1 MRLTGIAR
9 FEQQPIEGGDAV
21 GVQDVVVS
29 FKGVRALDG
38 VTASLAPGEVLG
50 IIGPNGS
57 GKTTLLNVLS
67 GFVKP
72 DSGAVLHR
80 GRDVTRLAPRQL
92 SRRGIGRTFQAVRLF
107 KNLTVEE
114 NLVCAVLGHGATLR
128 RAKERSGELLDQLE
142 LGPLGQTLARALPYG
157 DQRRVAL
164 ARTLALR
171 PSVLLLDEPAAGLN
185 DAETDELLGFIKAAQ
200 ADLRCSVMFVEHDM
214 RVILQLCDRIQVLD
228 SGKTIAVGTP
238 EQIRHDPLVISA
250 YLGSQAV

>member
-1 MRLTGIAR
+1 MGIAVR
-9 FEQQPIEGGDAV
+9 TRSGKAAPEGTLAA
-21 GVQDVVVS
+21 QDVVVS

-80 GRDVTRLAPRQL
+80 DQDVTGLAPRLL

-107 KNLTVEE
+107 KDMTVEE
-114 NLVCAVLGHGATLR
+114 NLVCAVLGNGLGR
-128 RAKERSGELLDQLE
+128 RHAKIRAGQLVEQLE
-142 LGPLGQTLARALPYG
+142 LRGLARIQARALPYG

-164 ARTLALR
+164 ARALAMR

-185 DAETDELLGFIKAAQ
+185 DIETDELLRFIKAAR
-200 ADLRCSVMFVEHDM
+200 AELGCSVMFVEHDM
-214 RVILQLCDRIQVLD
+214 RMIMQLCDRIQVLD
-228 SGKTIAVGTP
+228 SGKTLAVGAP
-238 EQIRHDPLVISA
+238 DDIRRDPRVISA